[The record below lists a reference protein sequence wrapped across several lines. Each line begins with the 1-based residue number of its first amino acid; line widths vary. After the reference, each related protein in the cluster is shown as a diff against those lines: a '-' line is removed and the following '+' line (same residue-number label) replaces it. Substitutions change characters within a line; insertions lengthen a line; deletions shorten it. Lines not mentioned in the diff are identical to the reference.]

1 MANVQH
7 IFPDLSSS
15 DSTNS
20 TIRFPVL
27 LEDGSNWILYKEQF
41 LAVVISKKLRG
52 YLMGTERRPVPT
64 TAPGVDPDA
73 DTRVQGH
80 H

>member
-1 MANVQH
+1 MANIKHV
-7 IFPDLSSS
+7 FPGLSSS
-15 DSTNS
+15 DSMTS
-20 TIRFPVL
+20 TVCIPTL
-27 LEDGSNWILYKEQF
+27 LKDGSNWILYKEQF

-52 YLMGTERRPVPT
+52 YLMGTERRPVLT

>member
-1 MANVQH
+1 M
-7 IFPDLSSS
+7 F
-15 DSTNS
+15 STS
-20 TIRFPVL
+20 FLTSPPVTPRTPPSAPVL
-27 LEDGSNWILYKEQF
+27 LEDGLNWILYKEQF
-41 LAVVISKKLRG
+41 LAVVISKKLQG